1 MDVPAPVAPAQPI
14 PVVSQPPV
22 VDDTGPELE
31 IIAEIEAPIAE
42 IDAPVRQ
49 RHTNPRQMQK
59 NPFYKQKARPHRREK
74 K

>member
-1 MDVPAPVAPAQPI
+1 MP
-14 PVVSQPPV
+14 QPPV

-42 IDAPVRQ
+42 IEAPVRQ
-49 RHTNPRQMQK
+49 RHTNPRQRHT
-59 NPFYKQKARPHRREK
+59 NPYYKSQQRARHQRREK